1 MKKNVISK
9 FVGISSLIFAITLSG
24 CGVLNGGSA
33 SASAGMQTGE
43 VSTITMADSIETSGS
58 VDASLLANLTWQTS
72 GIVDQVNVDIGDNV
86 KAGDILAVLAS
97 TSVPAN
103 VIAAQSDLVTAE
115 KNLDTLLNSNL
126 EKAQAQLNL
135 ANAKEALED
144 AEGDIASYQFKRA
157 TSEDIDYWEAQL
169 ALAQDKIDRME
180 DAYNRTNG
188 LSDSDTNRAQAKT
201 NLYNAKQDY
210 NTTLATLNW
219 YTGTPT
225 NTEYD
230 VDQGNYE
237 FAKAQFE
244 DAQREWERLQ
254 NGATEEDTRSAQA
267 KIDAAQS
274 TVNSMYIIAP
284 FDGKVLTIETIPGSQ
299 VFNNTTALTISN
311 LTTLKVDALV
321 DELDIFR
328 VEIGD
333 PVEITLDAL
342 PDLVMSGEV
351 SNINPVGKTVNGL
364 VKYTVTIS
372 INNQDTPV
380 LFGATANVTIL
391 INEPQERLTVPLSAI
406 KNDSL
411 GEYVFKVM
419 SDGSLER
426 VNIQSYDLIDGLVT
440 ITGNLEAGDTL
451 QLQSADSD
459 LQNGGPGGMF
469 GR

>member
-1 MKKNVISK
+1 
-9 FVGISSLIFAITLSG
+9 
-24 CGVLNGGSA
+24 
-33 SASAGMQTGE
+33 
-43 VSTITMADSIETSGS
+43 MADSIETSGS
-58 VDASLLANLTWQTS
+58 LDASLLANLTWQTS
-72 GIVDQVNVDIGDNV
+72 GVVEKVNVNIGDTV
-86 KAGDILAVLAS
+86 KAGDILAFLS
-97 TSVPAN
+97 TTSVPAN
-103 VIAAQSDLVTAE
+103 VITAQSDLVNAQ

-126 EKAQAQLNL
+126 EKAQAQLDL
-135 ANAKEALED
+135 AIAKEALED
-144 AEGDIASYQFKRA
+144 AEDDIASYQYKRA

-169 ALAQDKIDRME
+169 TLAQDKVDRME

-188 LSDSDTNRAQAKT
+188 LSDSDTKRAQAKT
-201 NLYNAKQDY
+201 NLYNAEQDY

-219 YTGTPT
+219 YTSTPT

-230 VDQGNYE
+230 IDQGNYE

-254 NGATEEDTRSAQA
+254 NGATEEDIRSAQA

-274 TVNSMYIIAP
+274 TVNSMHIIAP
-284 FDGKVLTIETIPGSQ
+284 FDGVVLTIDTIPGSQ
-299 VFNNTTALTISN
+299 VFSNTTAFTISN

-333 PVEITLDAL
+333 PVEIMLDAL

-372 INNQDTPV
+372 INNQGTPI

-411 GEYVFKVM
+411 GEYVFKIM

-459 LQNGGPGGMF
+459 LQNDGPGGMF
-469 GR
+469 GG

>member
-1 MKKNVISK
+1 MKNNIISK
-9 FVGISSLIFAITLSG
+9 LIMISSLIAAIALSSCSAMPG
-24 CGVLNGGSA
+24 QAMNGSDII
-33 SASAGMQTGE
+33 QTGE
-43 VSTITMADSIETSGS
+43 VSTIILADSIETTGS
-58 VDASLLANLTWQTS
+58 VDASLLVNLTWQTS
-72 GIVDQVNVDIGDNV
+72 GVVDQVNVNIGDTV
-86 KAGDILAVLAS
+86 KAGDILALLS
-97 TSVPAN
+97 TTSVPAN
-103 VIAAQSDLVTAE
+103 VITAQSDLVNAQ
-115 KNLDTLLNSNL
+115 KNLETLLNSNL
-126 EKAQAQLNL
+126 EKAQAQLDL
-135 ANAKEALED
+135 AIAKEALEN
-144 AEGDIASYQFKRA
+144 AEDDIASYQFKRA

-169 ALAQDKIDRME
+169 TLAQDKVDRME

-188 LSDSDTNRAQAKT
+188 LSDSDTKRAQAKT

-219 YTGTPT
+219 YTSTPT

-230 VDQGNYE
+230 IDQGNYE

-244 DAQREWERLQ
+244 DAQREWERLK
-254 NGATEEDTRSAQA
+254 NGPTEEDIRSAQA

-274 TVNSMYIIAP
+274 TVNSMHIIAP
-284 FDGKVLTIETIPGSQ
+284 FDGVVLTIDTIPGSQ
-299 VFNNTTALTISN
+299 VFSNTTALTISN
-311 LTTLKVDALV
+311 LNTLKVDTLV

-351 SNINPVGKTVNGL
+351 SNINPVGNTVNGL

-372 INNQDTPV
+372 INNQDTPI

-440 ITGNLEAGDTL
+440 ITGNLEAGDIL

-459 LQNGGPGGMF
+459 LQNDGPGGMF
-469 GR
+469 GG